1 MLARLGKGLRYW
13 DWSCDGQG
21 HFSSLLFFLVG
32 FHLLFYFVL
41 FYSFLALGLA
51 FGQLDLDMGL
61 EDLGGFITFFLRFF
75 FGMVFVLF
83 IFFLLS
89 NLVSIR
95 GVFFVSEGLR
105 FFEGLVCRVV

>member
-21 HFSSLLFFLVG
+21 HFSSLFFLVG

-61 EDLGGFITFFLRFF
+61 EDLGVFITFFCVFF
-75 FGMVFVLF
+75 FLEWCLCSLSSSCSLTWFQFGG
-83 IFFLLS
+83 FF
-89 NLVSIR
+89 
-95 GVFFVSEGLR
+95 
-105 FFEGLVCRVV
+105 C